1 MSKHVSFLCSI
12 HLLSFHPSVLPQAQ
26 KSGPVAH
33 FESPGRRTICW
44 LHQLPHLTDI
54 FVLVPTD
61 NCIFAIFHVWVRIC
75 LTITIHWPGGYHI
88 RRSLDRNGS
97 FLIDGWFYLVRDS
110 IRSKIHQHIFKSPD
124 WCFICWWHHLPH
136 HTELFRFS
144 QAIVFSPFHTCL
156 SFVISEYIS
165 FLLCSVFFPSF
176 HPSVLPQAQ
185 WSNPPTHFLV
195 AWPAHNL
202 LFADLPHLTD
212 IFDFVSQDNCIFPS
226 LFTF

>member
-1 MSKHVSFLCSI
+1 MAGFTWFEIASVVRSTNTFLS
-12 HLLSFHPSVLPQAQ
+12 
-26 KSGPVAH
+26 
-33 FESPGRRTICW
+33 
-44 LHQLPHLTDI
+44 HLTGAS
-54 FVLVPTD
+54 
-61 NCIFAIFHVWVRIC
+61 FAGGITC
-75 LTITIHWPGGYHI
+75 LTTQRI
-88 RRSLDRNGS
+88 
-97 FLIDGWFYLVRDS
+97 
-110 IRSKIHQHIFKSPD
+110 
-124 WCFICWWHHLPH
+124 
-136 HTELFRFS
+136 LFRFS

-156 SFVISEYIS
+156 SFIISEYIS

-195 AWPAHNL
+195 AWPARNL